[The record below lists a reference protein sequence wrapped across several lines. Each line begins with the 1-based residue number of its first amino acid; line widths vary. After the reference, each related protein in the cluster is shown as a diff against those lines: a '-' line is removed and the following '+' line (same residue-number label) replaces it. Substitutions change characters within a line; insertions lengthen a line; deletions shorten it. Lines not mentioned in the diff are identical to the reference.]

1 MSKVWFITGTSRG
14 FGRFWTEAALKR
26 GDKVAATARSVD
38 SLQDLVKT
46 YGDAVLPIAL
56 DVTDHDASFAAV
68 KEAHKKF
75 GRLDVVIN
83 NAGYGLFGAIEEA
96 SEKLVREQMETNF
109 FGALWVTQAALPFMR
124 EQKSG
129 HILQV
134 SSIGGVAAFPL
145 LGFYHASKW
154 ALEAFSDSLSQEVA
168 PFGIH
173 VTLVEPGPYD
183 TDWRGGSSAWAE
195 ENPAYSKAREVR
207 QQRTASFKQAD
218 PKNTCDAIFKIVDS
232 DKPPLRLFL
241 GEMPF
246 DVARNVYKQRL
257 ETWAD
262 WETVSKAAQ

>member
-38 SLQDLVKT
+38 GLQDLVKT

-145 LGFYHASKW
+145 LGFITRRSGHWKPSVIHFRKR
-154 ALEAFSDSLSQEVA
+154 LHLSVFMSPSLNQVHTIQTGA
-168 PFGIH
+168 
-173 VTLVEPGPYD
+173 VVLLPGRKR
-183 TDWRGGSSAWAE
+183 TQLIAK
-195 ENPAYSKAREVR
+195 PAK
-207 QQRTASFKQAD
+207 
-218 PKNTCDAIFKIVDS
+218 
-232 DKPPLRLFL
+232 
-241 GEMPF
+241 
-246 DVARNVYKQRL
+246 
-257 ETWAD
+257 
-262 WETVSKAAQ
+262 